1 MSLTVRISCMNLKW
15 PWLVSRKMLTI
26 FQKITTST
34 ENKELSHTWLTNI
47 LVYECLFLLTKT
59 SRTGRSSSKIHSRDH
74 FKITKSSFE
83 HHLATTPPYNM
94 PGIETGTR
102 SSDPWQQLYDSENAR
117 RTSARKIHSL
127 LDGEVLKPQKALK
140 QNTSRTSE
148 GLQKAGRRKVQPS
161 QQDADYDAYDDENHE
176 KVRLWLAS
184 ANISSSCSSSSSS
197 SGRMEEPDTQ
207 QEDRVNE
214 TPMSQIANM
223 LGAIMTLSPVNNQ
236 PVRDRT
242 PKFSAQRITL
252 TQNFVYFWTKLA
264 SDCEIKRIPITC
276 KYKFIDCH
284 HHDVNIHTHLRWFVM
299 NLCSTPTLS

>member
-1 MSLTVRISCMNLKW
+1 MN
-15 PWLVSRKMLTI
+15 V
-26 FQKITTST
+26 
-34 ENKELSHTWLTNI
+34 E
-47 LVYECLFLLTKT
+47 KT
-59 SRTGRSSSKIHSRDH
+59 SRADWSSSKIHSRDP
-74 FKITKSSFE
+74 FKISKILFE
-83 HHLATTPPYNM
+83 HHLDTTPPHNM
-94 PGIETGTR
+94 PGIKTGTG

-148 GLQKAGRRKVQPS
+148 GLQKAGRRKAQPS
-161 QQDADYDAYDDENHE
+161 QQGADYDAYDDENHE

-184 ANISSSCSSSSSS
+184 ANISSSCSSSSS
-197 SGRMEEPDTQ
+197 EEPYTQ

-223 LGAIMTLSPVNNQ
+223 FVGAIMTLSPVNNQ

-252 TQNFVYFWTKLA
+252 TQNFVYF
-264 SDCEIKRIPITC
+264 
-276 KYKFIDCH
+276 
-284 HHDVNIHTHLRWFVM
+284 
-299 NLCSTPTLS
+299 